1 MYPPSFAP
9 GLQRIAARVP
19 APPGQGAGL
28 PVQMLAL
35 PLLAVGRQGIAGT
48 VRIDTTPVARVVRL
62 YERSSGRLIREMT
75 SADTGAYG
83 WLNLRDRWRY
93 YVVAVDIQP
102 GGVNAA
108 IADYV
113 HPT

>member
-1 MYPPSFAP
+1 VPQPSFIP
-9 GLQRIAARVP
+9 GLRRIAARTP
-19 APPGQGAGL
+19 PPPGNW
-28 PVQMLAL
+28 PD
-35 PLLAVGRQGIAGT
+35 PLGHAHSMPQLAVGRQGIAGT